1 MVALGAG
8 DVSASQTAGAGDLD
22 TLGRRGAAV
31 TGLHGIADSL
41 LHGAAE
47 SDTALQLRSDVLSNQ
62 LSVGGSALD
71 LDDVEVDGLAGQLC
85 ELLLDLSAL
94 STALADND
102 TGLSAEDIDLNAGC
116 AGLAVDGTLDLD
128 LGDASSVQLLLQGL
142 ADLVIL
148 DQGVAE
154 CLLRGKPAAASSY
167 LYNLSPQIR
176 FPKAPALQPSHTR
189 MVKQPLLVNQI
200 IFPVSWIDRKSVV

>member
-116 AGLAVDGTLDLD
+116 AGLAVDGTLNLD

-154 CLLRGKPAAASSY
+154 CLLRGTPGRLPISDMPA
-167 LYNLSPQIR
+167 
-176 FPKAPALQPSHTR
+176 
-189 MVKQPLLVNQI
+189 
-200 IFPVSWIDRKSVV
+200 